1 MRVALLFLTS
11 IAFAQEILIRPQWK
25 AGDRFE
31 FEHIQSHEEARRPQ
45 SRVTSTTPLF
55 LDIVEAS
62 PQGHTVRWRY
72 GKAKQPAEREVPAA
86 LAKAEEMLLD
96 LAIEARLGAN
106 GDFQKVNNESE
117 MAAKLTEVMKTVLA
131 TLPPDAVEI
140 PLLKQ
145 MLNTQMLLAAATGDM
160 RAFFSIYGVKL
171 QRGEKTR
178 VAAVEPFPL
187 QPGRTLTVQR
197 FVGIS
202 REGEGSFDFQSATE
216 YDIKQV
222 EDRML
227 EWLTTRGMRVQDR
240 SQMPQLFLTENAE
253 YTFDRERGLI
263 SRALVTKRTTLE
275 PGYDRI
281 ERREFRLK

>member
-1 MRVALLFLTS
+1 VRVALFFLS
-11 IAFAQEILIRPQWK
+11 SFAFAQEIPIRPQWK

-45 SRVTSTTPLF
+45 TRVTSMTPLY
-55 LDIVEAS
+55 LEVVDTS

-86 LAKAEEMLLD
+86 LIKAEEMLLD
-96 LAIEARLGAN
+96 LALEARLGPN

-117 MAAKLTEVMKTVLA
+117 IAAKLTEVMKTILA

-145 MLNTQMLLAAATGDM
+145 MLNTQLLLAAATGDM
-160 RAFFSIYGVKL
+160 RAFFAIYGVML
-171 QRGEKTR
+171 NRGEKAR

-197 FVGIS
+197 FIGIA
-202 REGEGSFDFQSATE
+202 REGEKSLDFQSASE
-216 YDIKQV
+216 YDVKQV

-240 SQMPQLFLTENAE
+240 SQMPQLFLSENGE
-253 YTFDRERGLI
+253 YSFDHQRGLV